1 MNYSRTCLR
10 CNKNVN
16 PDEKHSIDDCINYVK
31 KQKDNLILVLKNLEK
46 DKERLSKEN
55 KINIESY
62 QYIKELKNF
71 FKNLPDNARICLD
84 QRIRYWGNILEFKL
98 TESYDTYVGDIVYI
112 LEINV

>member
-16 PDEKHSIDDCINYVK
+16 SDEKHSIDDCINYVK
-31 KQKDNLILVLKNLEK
+31 KQKDDLVLVLKNLEK

-55 KINIESY
+55 KINIESN
-62 QYIKELKNF
+62 QYIRELKNF
-71 FKNLPDNARICLD
+71 FKNIPDNTKIHLG
-84 QRIRYWGNILEFKL
+84 QHIKYWSKILEFKL
-98 TESYDTYVGDIVYI
+98 TEIYDTYGNDIGYI